1 MMQFIYGRFMQEH
14 WDESLRL
21 QTIFSKRFH
30 LNLAANELITIDDN
44 EIRSHFEGYDDQ
56 IIQKHDLSEEEKET
70 VNDAYYW
77 ASFGGRCMK
86 PIVTVDYKKYGIHS
100 CWHNMNQIDEMFYSL
115 EYDNFVKEVK
125 FQYGKDKYAPDKEF
139 SAATKDEALTK
150 IKELFDEG
158 YYIFYRGGNEEIKL
172 WARKE
177 N

>member
-1 MMQFIYGRFMQEH
+1 MIQFIYGRFMQER

-21 QTIFSKRFH
+21 QTIFTKRFH

-56 IIQKHDLSEEEKET
+56 IIQKSDLSEEEKET

-77 ASFGGRCMK
+77 AACAGRRMK

-100 CWHNMNQIDEMFYSL
+100 CWHNMNQIDELFYDL
-115 EYDNFVKEVK
+115 EYDMLCK
-125 FQYGKDKYAPDKEF
+125 QITITYGKDKYAPDEEF
-139 SAATKDEALTK
+139 TATSKDEALTK
-150 IKELFDEG
+150 MKELFDEG
-158 YYIFYRGGNEEIKL
+158 YYIFNRDWEVKL
-172 WARKE
+172 WTRKE